1 MMTALVFAALIPNK
15 FVVVDS
21 LLIGYLD
28 GKTWKDIPEKIKST
42 ETFKL
47 QGLGLM
53 AASGS
58 LTIKGYEENDAV
70 GGIFLKTTSF
80 PRGVYQNGLKPAWPR
95 KITKLGNTSKAYLD
109 ALGAWLKSKGVSSAP
124 NLAAVYS
131 VDLDGDGKQE
141 ILMEANSKGF
151 TTQSTAEPKKTDY
164 SALLMRRVG
173 SNGSVTTTVLASALT
188 PLNGMTH
195 NTFRSIVD
203 LDGDGKYEVITS
215 MDYYEG
221 QEAAIFGFKGGTFG
235 RLCGAG
241 AGV

>member
-1 MMTALVFAALIPNK
+1 MLTALVVAVLIPNK

-28 GKTWKDIPEKIKST
+28 GKTWKDIPEKSKSS

-47 QGLGLM
+47 QGLGM
-53 AASGS
+53 MSAAGS
-58 LTIKGYEENDAV
+58 LTIRGYEENEAV

-80 PRGVYQNGLKPAWPR
+80 PRGVYHNGLKPSWPR
-95 KITKLGNTSKAYLD
+95 KITKLSNTSKAYLS
-109 ALGAWLKSKGVSSAP
+109 ALGAWLKSKGVASAAS
-124 NLAAVYS
+124 LSAAYS

-141 ILMEANSKGF
+141 VLLQAASKGF
-151 TTQSTAEPKKTDY
+151 STQSTADPKKTDY
-164 SALLMRRVG
+164 SALLMRKVG
-173 SNGSVTTTVLASALT
+173 SNGSVTTTVLAEALT

-203 LDGDGKYEVITS
+203 LDGDGKYEVIAS

-221 QEAAIFGFKGGTFG
+221 QEGAIFGFKNGSFQ

-241 AGV
+241 AGL